1 MAAKDDT
8 EGLKSAADK
17 LKGDFDEI
25 NKSLKDTKTLLNDS
39 ISPFQSLTKIS
50 EELLAHK
57 TNENK
62 LSAEQLKNL
71 ADRVKAEQDNLF
83 KSQKALKERQNYLK
97 SEEEDLHKILKAN
110 RANSKEYR
118 TAVKSLQSIT
128 SEIQQNSK
136 AQTALSQQINIT
148 SGEVENLEKQLEKA
162 ATQAKK
168 LERINKMGDALKKIS
183 TPMDDLLNP
192 MTLLNK
198 LINFALG
205 GIVEYDKRLGD
216 TAKSMNLTYGEAD
229 KSNKAMVAFAQA
241 SKSAYDNSEDLNK
254 TVVELNKNLGTSI
267 KFEQLTG
274 ALKEDVALMSQLENI
289 AGLTSEESQGI
300 LKYTLATGQSAKNA
314 TPALMANYKVAGLK
328 RGVVLNEKDTLKEIS
343 KLSNSIK
350 LSTAGGAAGLG
361 KAVAAAKALGADL
374 NKVNDIAGSILN
386 FEESIEAELSA
397 ELLTGRD
404 LNLEK
409 AREAALN
416 NDLATL
422 SDEIAKNVGSAADFS
437 KMNRIQQDAIA
448 KSVGM
453 TRDELADTLTNQ
465 EALKNMGAA
474 TVEDAQK
481 KFNLLVEQ
489 KGIEG
494 AMAEMG
500 ENALTRQFQQTS
512 MQDEAVQKQKQANDL
527 LIQALGPMEEH
538 KKSFKKILDTIMFII
553 EKTSAFKGILIAIGA
568 LMAAKLVMN
577 VGMMA
582 ASIVTQLVA
591 AKAYNRE
598 LDKQGGKTA
607 SLLGKQAALTAS
619 QVAGAEAASFGTVTV
634 AIIAGLAAV
643 GAAIAGFSIMN
654 DGVIKPSGGSGHG
667 DRVMYGPEGAI
678 SFNNKDT
685 IVAGTDL
692 FKANDMV
699 SSPKGTVQVA
709 SNNNSS
715 KEIAELRSA
724 IMALAA
730 RPVDVSIDGTK
741 VIEATTGM
749 NPNTQGLESA
759 KNSFKMQ

>member
-17 LKGDFDEI
+17 LKGDFDKI
-25 NKSLKDTKTLLNDS
+25 NKSLKDTKALLNDS

-71 ADRVKAEQDNLF
+71 ALRVKAEQDNLLQ
-83 KSQKALKERQNYLK
+83 SQKALKDRQKFLQDEEKELHNILK
-97 SEEEDLHKILKAN
+97 SNK
-110 RANSKEYR
+110 ANSKEYR

-128 SEIQQNSK
+128 AETQQNAK
-136 AQTALSQQINIT
+136 AQSALNTQINIT

-162 ATQAKK
+162 ASQAKK
-168 LERINKMGDALKKIS
+168 LEGINKMGDALKKVS

-192 MTLLNK
+192 MNLLNK
-198 LINFALG
+198 AINFAVG
-205 GIVEYDKRLGD
+205 GILEYDKRLGD

-241 SKSAYDNSEDLNK
+241 TGDAYLNSENLNK
-254 TVVELNKNLGTSI
+254 TVVDLNKNLGTSI

-274 ALKEDVALMSQLENI
+274 ALKQDVALMSKLENI
-289 AGLTSEESQGI
+289 AGLTSEETQGI
-300 LKYTLATGQSAKNA
+300 LQYTLATGQSANKA
-314 TPALMANYKVAGLK
+314 TKDLMANYKIAGLK
-328 RGVVLNEKDTLKEIS
+328 RGAVLNEKDALKEVS

-361 KAVAAAKALGADL
+361 KAVAAAKALGTDL
-374 NKVNDIAGSILN
+374 GKVDDIAGSILN
-386 FEESIEAELSA
+386 FEESIESELSA
-397 ELLTGRD
+397 ELLTGKN

-422 SDEIAKNVGSAADFS
+422 SDEIAKNVGNAAQFN
-437 KMNRIQQDAIA
+437 KMNRIQQEAIA

-453 TRDELADTLTNQ
+453 SREELATTLTNQ
-465 EALKNMGAA
+465 EALKNVSASS
-474 TVEDAQK
+474 
-481 KFNLLVEQ
+481 VEQ
-489 KGIEG
+489 AQEQYNLAKAEG
-494 AMAEMG
+494 KEKEFLAKLG
-500 ENALTRQFQQTS
+500 DDALAKQFEQTS
-512 MQDEAVQKQKQANDL
+512 MQEEAANAQKQANDL
-527 LIQALGPMEEH
+527 LIQALGPLENH
-538 KKSFKKILDTIMFII
+538 KKSFKLILDSVLSII
-553 EKTSAFKGILIAIGA
+553 KNFGVFKGLLIAVGA
-568 LMAAKLVMN
+568 LMASKLVLN
-577 VGMMA
+577 LGMA
-582 ASIVTQLVA
+582 VASTVTQLVA
-591 AKAYNRE
+591 ARAYNRE

-643 GAAIAGFSIMN
+643 GAAIAGFSMMN
-654 DGVIKPSGGSGHG
+654 DGVIKPSGGSGYG

-685 IVAGTDL
+685 IVAGTNL
-692 FKANDMV
+692 FQANDMV
-699 SSPKGTVQVA
+699 SAPKGAVSA
-709 SNNNSS
+709 PSGNNSS

-724 IMALAA
+724 IMALAN
-730 RPVDVSIDGTK
+730 RPVNVSIDGKK
-741 VIEATTGM
+741 VIEATTGA
-749 NPNTQGLESA
+749 NPNTQGAESA

>member
-17 LKGDFDEI
+17 LKGDFDKI

-39 ISPFQSLTKIS
+39 ISPFESLAKIS
-50 EELLAHK
+50 EQFLAHK
-57 TNENK
+57 TEENK
-62 LSAEQLKNL
+62 LSAEELKNL
-71 ADRVKAEQDNLF
+71 ALKVKAEQDNLF
-83 KSQKALKERQNYLK
+83 QSQKALKERQKFLKDELK
-97 SEEEDLHKILKAN
+97 SNKL
-110 RANSKEYR
+110 NSKSY
-118 TAVKSLQSIT
+118 KSIT
-128 SEIQQNSK
+128 EEIKQNIK
-136 AQTALSQQINIT
+136 AQSNLNKQINIT
-148 SGEVENLEKQLEKA
+148 SGEVENLEKQLNKA
-162 ATQAKK
+162 SKSAKG
-168 LERINKMGDALKKIS
+168 LERINKMGETLKNIS

-328 RGVVLNEKDTLKEIS
+328 RGVVLNEKDALKEIS

-643 GAAIAGFSIMN
+643 GAAIAGFSLMN
-654 DGVIKPSGGSGHG
+654 DGVIKPSGGGGHG

-692 FKANDMV
+692 FKADDMV
-699 SSPKGTVQVA
+699 SAPKGAVQV
-709 SNNNSS
+709 SNNSSS

-724 IMALAA
+724 IMALAT
-730 RPVDVSIDGTK
+730 RPVDVAIDGTK
-741 VIEATTGM
+741 VIEATTGR